1 MFGGGIRQSGAIAAA
16 AHIALTNNFPKLHK
30 THLLA
35 RRLADGIVAQGGALL
50 QPTETNMVW
59 INLAASHL
67 PTPEFVAAAQE
78 KGLTVRGA
86 RIVVHHQIEESAID
100 DLLEVIRDVGS
111 RNRKLKESE
120 LPRINEERI
129 QERTIIGAG
138 YQ

>member
-16 AHIALTNNFPKLHK
+16 ASTALTHNFPKLHR
-30 THLLA
+30 THVLA
-35 RRLADGIVAQGGALL
+35 RRLADGLVAQGATLL

-67 PTPEFVAAAQE
+67 PTAEFIAAAQE
-78 KGLTVRGA
+78 KGITVRGA
-86 RIVVHHQIEESAID
+86 RVVVHHQIEESAID
-100 DLLEVIRDVGS
+100 DLLEVVREVS
-111 RNRKLKESE
+111 ARNRKIKESE